1 MDQTKE
7 QMKDKAK
14 LNAWRMAVTCGSAL
28 FLLLLVLALNQIRYL
43 FQPGPAEPAAT
54 NTIMVSGTGSVTAI
68 PNIATFDF
76 GVTETATTVA
86 AAQTAATAKINTAI
100 SALTSAGVAT
110 SDVQTLSYDIN
121 PHYSTVNQPCVYNT
135 VVPVPVSAP
144 AIAPTSAVNGTASAE
159 SAVSSGSV
167 SSGISSGVMI
177 PYCPGQKTTLTGYD
191 VSETIQVKVRD
202 ITKAGSLFQTIGSL
216 GVQNVNDLQFSIDN
230 VETVQDQA
238 RSAAITDARTNA
250 DKLASE
256 LGVHLVR
263 IVGFNDNSSSGIVPM
278 MYAQNAMAVSG
289 SAAAPAP
296 AIPQGQQKV
305 TDNVSVTY
313 EVR

>member
-1 MDQTKE
+1 MDQTNQTKI
-7 QMKDKAK
+7 KAWK
-14 LNAWRMAVTCGSAL
+14 IGIICGLAL
-28 FLLLLVLALNQIRYL
+28 CLLFLVLALNQIRYL
-43 FQPGPAEPAAT
+43 FEPGPAAPAAT
-54 NTIMVSGTGSVTAI
+54 NTIVVNGTGSITAI
-68 PNIATFDF
+68 PDIATFDF

-86 AAQTAATAKINTAI
+86 AAQTAATAKINTAM

-135 VVPVPVSAP
+135 VVPVSAP
-144 AIAPTSAVNGTASAE
+144 SISTSASASA
-159 SAVSSGSV
+159 GV
-167 SSGISSGVMI
+167 SSGIMI
-177 PYCPGQKTTLTGYD
+177 PVCPGQKTTLTGYD
-191 VSETIQVKVRD
+191 VSETIEVKVRD
-202 ITKAGSLFQTIGSL
+202 LSQAGILFQTIGGL

-230 VETVQDQA
+230 VEAVQDTA
-238 RSAAITDARTNA
+238 RSNAIADARVNA

-263 IVGFNDNSSSGIVPM
+263 IVGFNDQSSGGVEPI
-278 MYAQNAMAVSG
+278 MYAENAMVG
-289 SAAAPAP
+289 SAAAATPAP

-313 EVR
+313 EVK

>member
-1 MDQTKE
+1 MDKI
-7 QMKDKAK
+7 KF
-14 LNAWRMAVTCGSAL
+14 NAWRMVVTCGSAL

-43 FQPGPAEPAAT
+43 FEPGPADPAAT
-54 NTIMVSGTGSVTAI
+54 NTITVSGTGSITAI
-68 PNIATFDF
+68 PDIATFDF

-86 AAQTAATAKINTAI
+86 TAQTAASAKINAAM
-100 SALTSAGVAT
+100 SALTSANVAT
-110 SDVQTLSYDIN
+110 SDVQTISYDIN

-144 AIAPTSAVNGTASAE
+144 ASASAG
-159 SAVSSGSV
+159 VSSGSV
-167 SSGISSGVMI
+167 SSGVMV
-177 PYCPGQKTTLTGYD
+177 PVCPGQKTTLTGYD
-191 VSETIQVKVRD
+191 VSETIEVKVRNLSQ
-202 ITKAGSLFQTIGSL
+202 AGTLFQTIGSL
-216 GVQNVNDLQFSIDN
+216 GVENVNDLQFSIDN
-230 VETVQDQA
+230 VEAVQDQA
-238 RSAAITDARTNA
+238 RSNAIADARTNA

-263 IVGFNDNSSSGIVPM
+263 IVGFNDQSSGGIVPI
-278 MYAQNAMAVSG
+278 MYAENAMVSSAG
-289 SAAAPAP
+289 AAAPAP

>member
-1 MDQTKE
+1 MDKI
-7 QMKDKAK
+7 KF
-14 LNAWRMAVTCGSAL
+14 NAWRMVVTCGSAL

-43 FQPGPAEPAAT
+43 FEPGPAEPAAT
-54 NTIMVSGTGSVTAI
+54 NTITVNGTGSITAI
-68 PNIATFDF
+68 PDIATFDF

-86 AAQTAATAKINTAI
+86 AAQTAASAKINAAM
-100 SALTSAGVAT
+100 SALTSANVAT
-110 SDVQTLSYDIN
+110 SDVQTISYDIN

-135 VVPVPVSAP
+135 VVPVPAPAVAPTPVSAGVYSD
-144 AIAPTSAVNGTASAE
+144 AISSG
-159 SAVSSGSV
+159 AVSSA
-167 SSGISSGVMI
+167 IMI
-177 PYCPGQKTTLTGYD
+177 PYCPGQKSTLTGYD

-202 ITKAGSLFQTIGSL
+202 LTKAGSLFQTVGSL

-230 VETVQDQA
+230 IEIVQDTA
-238 RSAAITDARTNA
+238 RSNAIADARANA

-256 LGVHLVR
+256 LGVSLVR
-263 IVGFNDNSSSGIVPM
+263 IVGFNDQSSGGIEPL
-278 MYAQNAMAVSG
+278 MYASNAMVSSTG
-289 SAAAPAP
+289 AAAPAP